1 MRNYRNDI
9 DWLTPAL
16 ALSVWAA
23 HFSLLWAASSALPDQ
38 PAARWIAVGL
48 TVPAL
53 GAMWWLWQRGAV
65 RSLVSIPALGIAI
78 AATGIVFS
86 VMPAIVG

>member
-1 MRNYRNDI
+1 MRDYHNDI

-16 ALSVWAA
+16 ALCIWAA
-23 HFSLLWAASSALPDQ
+23 HFLLLWVASSALPDQ
-38 PAARWIAVGL
+38 PAARWIAFAL

-53 GAMWWLWQRGAV
+53 GAMWWLWRRGAV
-65 RSLVSIPALGIAI
+65 GSLTSIPGLGIAI

-86 VMPAIVG
+86 VIPAIVG